1 MDRRWLV
8 TERGS
13 APLEF
18 AVGVLVLLVPVA
30 LLVLSFGPALER
42 RVLAR
47 SLSVDVARALVVSG
61 GAVSADSVLR
71 LSRVIETSGV
81 SLASVRVGVCG
92 GSARPVESI
101 EGCPLGGRR
110 AVEVAVEVEVPSWLP
125 GGPEVVSHIHIEPL
139 DPYRSMP

>member
-1 MDRRWLV
+1 M

-13 APLEF
+13 APIEF

-47 SLSVDVARALVVSG
+47 SLSVDVAKALVVSG
-61 GAVSADSVLR
+61 GAVSTDSVHR

-81 SLASVRVGVCG
+81 PLASVRIGVCG
-92 GSARPVESI
+92 SPARPVDMIDE
-101 EGCPLGGRR
+101 CPLGERS
-110 AVEVAVEVEVPSWLP
+110 AVDVEVEVEVPSWLP
-125 GGPEVVSHIHIEPL
+125 GGPEVVSHVHTEPL
-139 DPYRSMP
+139 DPYRSAP